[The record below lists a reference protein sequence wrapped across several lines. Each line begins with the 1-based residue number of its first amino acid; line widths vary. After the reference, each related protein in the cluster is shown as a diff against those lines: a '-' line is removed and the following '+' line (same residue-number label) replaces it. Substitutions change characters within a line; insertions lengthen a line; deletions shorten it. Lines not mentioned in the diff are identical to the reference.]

1 MTSSNFNDP
10 KPEQRWYTQIQL
22 AQDAWAAATN
32 FVKKNR
38 DHVIFNG
45 CSPLDS
51 PTGLNERRIVLF
63 RMTAKKF
70 SDVLGC
76 RFKKQVDDYD
86 DTDEGRLQ
94 QKRGRE
100 NLKLRMKHAL
110 GECKKRLSAVTYTRI
125 VPISGVEHT
134 FQYDPLSDTIHK
146 AVVQYYDAHRHIE
159 AFADVTKEQGLVNL
173 LILPNDQFNN
183 AFDGR
188 FDINAVGFVE
198 SKDCVKE
205 YFTKLMEQA
214 STATAPPAPTAAPAP
229 TAPTADEQFQMVMQF
244 MSASTSNTA
253 SNIDAVAGCLNA
265 EREERIA
272 GQVQHKALIDQ
283 NTIVIGKAH
292 ERIDNH
298 DERIGN
304 HDEKID
310 ILERKI
316 EALTP
321 KPKKKRD
328 PTPLPT
334 PTPKKKRA
342 HAQDQAPG
350 SVRRSARKK
359 PTRK

>member
-10 KPEQRWYTQIQL
+10 KPEQRWYTHIQL
-22 AQDAWAAATN
+22 AQDVWAAATN

-63 RMTAKKF
+63 RMTAKEF

-100 NLKLRMKHAL
+100 NLKLRMKNAL

-146 AVVQYYDAHRHIE
+146 AAVQYYDAHRHIE

-214 STATAPPAPTAAPAP
+214 STATAPPAPTAPP
-229 TAPTADEQFQMVMQF
+229 QL
-244 MSASTSNTA
+244 MSNS
-253 SNIDAVAGCLNA
+253 
-265 EREERIA
+265 R
-272 GQVQHKALIDQ
+272 
-283 NTIVIGKAH
+283 
-292 ERIDNH
+292 
-298 DERIGN
+298 
-304 HDEKID
+304 
-310 ILERKI
+310 
-316 EALTP
+316 
-321 KPKKKRD
+321 
-328 PTPLPT
+328 
-334 PTPKKKRA
+334 
-342 HAQDQAPG
+342 
-350 SVRRSARKK
+350 
-359 PTRK
+359 

>member
-10 KPEQRWYTQIQL
+10 KPEQRWYTHTQL

-32 FVKKNR
+32 FVKKN

-63 RMTAKKF
+63 RMTAKEF

-86 DTDEGRLQ
+86 NTDEGRLQ

-100 NLKLRMKHAL
+100 NLKLRMKNAL

-134 FQYDPLSDTIHK
+134 FQYDSLSDTIHK
-146 AVVQYYDAHRHIE
+146 AAVQYYDAHRHIE

-214 STATAPPAPTAAPAP
+214 STATAAPAP
-229 TAPTADEQFQMVMQF
+229 TAPPAD
-244 MSASTSNTA
+244 
-253 SNIDAVAGCLNA
+253 DAVASCLNA

-328 PTPLPT
+328 PTPTPTPIPT
-334 PTPKKKRA
+334 PTPKKKRAHA